1 MTAPLKLNG
10 TAGDLKEITTT
21 EENYLAYLA
30 GLQLAAMTSS
40 DVSALTTSSGGT
52 SIGSYTNTFFN
63 EAVGTHDGTN
73 ITSGSTTTTLYQN
86 TGTASEASV
95 DFHRPVRWAGS
106 GNIEEHDNTEFN
118 SVTDRLL
125 STIFTND
132 YPGVYKLAASSPGA
146 DWDVHLASVFT
157 DTQSL
162 GVTAATYNIYQRQ
175 TMTAPTT
182 VLTVKILN
190 DTTAFDGLKEMNA
203 TEMQVTFG
211 QRAKT
216 RIMSSSNY
224 IGAYQL
230 RSSAQG
236 APVAAG
242 TWRAVGTATD
252 TKDTTTNV
260 SYSGTYT
267 GTYTGSYTGNYTG
280 FYANSFTGT
289 YSRAFTGNYTR
300 GFTGFYTGSF
310 AGTYSSSFTG
320 TYTGS
325 FAGGY
330 SRLVLTGFTSFYVG
344 VPGNRSPTSATFSR
358 NVLTTFTG
366 FYSRSFTGTYT
377 GFYTGFYSRAFTG
390 SYTGTFTGF
399 YVGGFTGFYANSFA
413 GTYTGSY
420 TGDYTGNYTGSYTGL
435 TIDATDTT
443 IETYTLYVRAA

>member
-30 GLQLAAMTSS
+30 GLQLAAMTDT
-40 DVSALTTSSGGT
+40 DVSALTNTNAGGNVVT
-52 SIGSYTNTFFN
+52 VGTYTNTFFN

-73 ITSGSTTTTLYQN
+73 ITSGSDITTLYQK
-86 TGTASEASV
+86 TGTASESSV

-118 SVTDRLL
+118 QVTDRLL

-132 YPGVYKLAASSPGA
+132 YPGVYRLAATSPGA
-146 DWDVHLASVFT
+146 DWDVHLGQIFT
-157 DTQSL
+157 DTQSS
-162 GVTAATYNIYQRQ
+162 GGPQVDYSIYQRQ

-182 VLTVKILN
+182 VRTVKILN

-211 QRAKT
+211 QRAKN
-216 RIMSSSNY
+216 RIMGSSNH

-280 FYANSFTGT
+280 FFANTFANTFESSVSIAVGPAPSLGCCFNLLINCIFLLSNIDNIPI
-289 YSRAFTGNYTR
+289 YYKYLQWR
-300 GFTGFYTGSF
+300 FYYPRIF
-310 AGTYSSSFTG
+310 C
-320 TYTGS
+320 
-325 FAGGY
+325 
-330 SRLVLTGFTSFYVG
+330 
-344 VPGNRSPTSATFSR
+344 
-358 NVLTTFTG
+358 
-366 FYSRSFTGTYT
+366 
-377 GFYTGFYSRAFTG
+377 
-390 SYTGTFTGF
+390 
-399 YVGGFTGFYANSFA
+399 
-413 GTYTGSY
+413 
-420 TGDYTGNYTGSYTGL
+420 
-435 TIDATDTT
+435 
-443 IETYTLYVRAA
+443 

>member
-1 MTAPLKLNG
+1 MVAPLKLNG

-30 GLQLAAMTSS
+30 GLQLAAMSSS
-40 DVSALTTSSGGT
+40 DVSALTTSAGGT
-52 SIGSYTNTFFN
+52 NIGSYTNTFFN

-95 DFHRPVRWAGS
+95 DFHKWIYFGGS
-106 GNIEEHDNTEFN
+106 GNIEEAANNELN
-118 SVTDRLL
+118 EITDRLL
-125 STIFTND
+125 TTIFTND
-132 YPGVYKLAASSPGA
+132 YPGVYKLASSSPGA

-175 TMTAPTT
+175 TMTPPTE
-182 VLTVKILN
+182 VKTVKIFN
-190 DTTAFDGLKEMNA
+190 DTTSFDGLKEMNT
-203 TEMQVTFG
+203 TEMQVTYG

-216 RIMSSSNY
+216 RIMGSANF

-260 SYSGTYT
+260 SYSGTYANSFT
-267 GTYTGSYTGNYTG
+267 GSYSRNFTGSYTRNFTGFYTG
-280 FYANSFTGT
+280 SFTGSYANSFTGT
-289 YSRAFTGNYTR
+289 YAGAYAGGYSRFVPTGFIAYYTGNVPRTATFSRAVLTTY
-300 GFTGFYTGSF
+300 TGFYTGF
-310 AGTYSSSFTG
+310 YTGTYSRSFTG
-320 TYTGS
+320 T
-325 FAGGY
+325 
-330 SRLVLTGFTSFYVG
+330 
-344 VPGNRSPTSATFSR
+344 
-358 NVLTTFTG
+358 
-366 FYSRSFTGTYT
+366 YSRSFTGTYT
-377 GFYTGFYSRAFTG
+377 GTFTG
-390 SYTGTFTGF
+390 SYTGTFTGS
-399 YVGGFTGFYANSFA
+399 YANSF
-413 GTYTGSY
+413 TGF
-420 TGDYTGNYTGSYTGL
+420 YTGL
-435 TIDATDTT
+435 TIDAADTT

>member
-1 MTAPLKLNG
+1 MVAPLKLNG

-30 GLQLAAMTSS
+30 GLQLAAMSSS
-40 DVSALTTSSGGT
+40 DVGALTTSAGGT

-95 DFHRPVRWAGS
+95 DFHRPVFWAGS
-106 GNIEEHDNTEFN
+106 GNMEEADNTELN
-118 SVTDRLL
+118 EVVDRLL

-132 YPGVYKLAASSPGA
+132 YPGVYKLASTSPGA
-146 DWDVHLASVFT
+146 DWDIHLSSVFT
-157 DTQSL
+157 DTQSS

-175 TMTAPTT
+175 TMTAPTE
-182 VLTVKILN
+182 VKTVKILN
-190 DTTAFDGLKEMNA
+190 DTTAFDGLKEMNT
-203 TEMQVTFG
+203 TEMQVTYG

-216 RIMSSSNY
+216 RIMNSADF

-260 SYSGTYT
+260 AYA
-267 GTYTGSYTGNYTG
+267 GS
-280 FYANSFTGT
+280 YANSFTGS
-289 YSRAFTGNYTR
+289 YSRNFTGSYTR
-300 GFTGFYTGSF
+300 DFTGFYTGSF
-310 AGTYSSSFTG
+310 VGSYSNSFTG
-320 TYTGS
+320 SYTGS

-330 SRLVLTGFTSFYVG
+330 TRAVQQTFTAFYGGPSF
-344 VPGNRSPTSATFSR
+344 NNPTSANFSR
-358 NVLTTFTG
+358 FVPVTYTG
-366 FYSRSFTGTYT
+366 FYSRSFTGSYSRNFSGTYTRNFT
-377 GFYTGFYSRAFTG
+377 GFYTGSFTG
-390 SYTGTFTGF
+390 SYTGSFTGS
-399 YVGGFTGFYANSFA
+399 YANSF
-413 GTYTGSY
+413 TGF
-420 TGDYTGNYTGSYTGL
+420 YTGL
-435 TIDATDTT
+435 TIDAADAT

>member
-10 TAGDLKEITTT
+10 TAGDLKEMTTT

-30 GLQLAAMTSS
+30 GLQLAAMASS

-63 EAVGTHDGTN
+63 QAVGTHDGTN
-73 ITSGSTTTTLYQN
+73 ITSGSATTTLYQN

-95 DFHRPVRWAGS
+95 DFHRPIRWAGS

-182 VLTVKILN
+182 VRTVKILN

-260 SYSGTYT
+260 AY
-267 GTYTGSYTGNYTG
+267 
-280 FYANSFTGT
+280 
-289 YSRAFTGNYTR
+289 
-300 GFTGFYTGSF
+300 
-310 AGTYSSSFTG
+310 AGT
-320 TYTGS
+320 
-325 FAGGY
+325 
-330 SRLVLTGFTSFYVG
+330 
-344 VPGNRSPTSATFSR
+344 
-358 NVLTTFTG
+358 
-366 FYSRSFTGTYT
+366 
-377 GFYTGFYSRAFTG
+377 
-390 SYTGTFTGF
+390 
-399 YVGGFTGFYANSFA
+399 YANSFA
-413 GTYTGSY
+413 GTYTGSF
-420 TGDYTGNYTGSYTGL
+420 TGSYTSDFVGSYTGSFVGSYANSFAGSYSRGFTGSYARGFTGTYAGTYAGGYVGGVL
-435 TIDATDTT
+435 QYFVTYYVHPKQTRAGPPYGRFIPTTFTGYYTGFYSGTYTGFFSGTYTGSFVGSYANSFAGSYSRAFSGTYSRSFTGSYSTNFTGFYANSFTGYYTGETINAADTT
-443 IETYTLYVRAA
+443 IETYTLYVRSA

>member
-1 MTAPLKLNG
+1 MTA
-10 TAGDLKEITTT
+10 T
-21 EENYLAYLA
+21 
-30 GLQLAAMTSS
+30 
-40 DVSALTTSSGGT
+40 DVSALTNTNAGGNVVT
-52 SIGSYTNTFFN
+52 VGTYTNTFFN

-73 ITSGSTTTTLYQN
+73 ITSGSDITTLYQK
-86 TGTASEASV
+86 TGTASESSV

-132 YPGVYKLAASSPGA
+132 YPGVYRLAATSPGA
-146 DWDVHLASVFT
+146 DWDVHLGQIFT
-157 DTQSL
+157 DTQSS
-162 GVTAATYNIYQRQ
+162 GGPQVDYSIYQRQ

-182 VLTVKILN
+182 VRTVKILN

-260 SYSGTYT
+260 AYAGDYANSFSGTYT
-267 GTYTGSYTGNYTG
+267 GSFVGFYTGTFVGSYTGSFSGTYTGSFIGSYASSFAGTYSGTRVQAFARIAYLGGQDGANGDQPAVFYTRNVPGSFIGYYTSFYSG
-280 FYANSFTGT
+280 SYSRNFTGSYSRNFTGSYSRNFAGSYSRNFTGSYANSFTG
-289 YSRAFTGNYTR
+289 Y
-300 GFTGFYTGSF
+300 YTGE
-310 AGTYSSSFTG
+310 
-320 TYTGS
+320 
-325 FAGGY
+325 
-330 SRLVLTGFTSFYVG
+330 
-344 VPGNRSPTSATFSR
+344 
-358 NVLTTFTG
+358 
-366 FYSRSFTGTYT
+366 
-377 GFYTGFYSRAFTG
+377 
-390 SYTGTFTGF
+390 
-399 YVGGFTGFYANSFA
+399 
-413 GTYTGSY
+413 
-420 TGDYTGNYTGSYTGL
+420 
-435 TIDATDTT
+435 TIDATDAT

>member
-10 TAGDLKEITTT
+10 TAGDLKEMTTT

-30 GLQLAAMTSS
+30 GLQLAAMASS

-95 DFHRPVRWAGS
+95 DFHRPIRWAGS

-182 VLTVKILN
+182 VRTVKILN

-300 GFTGFYTGSF
+300 DFTGFYTGSF
-310 AGTYSSSFTG
+310 AGTYSSSITG
-320 TYTGS
+320 PYTGS
-325 FAGGY
+325 FAGSY
-330 SRLVLTGFTSFYVG
+330 TRF
-344 VPGNRSPTSATFSR
+344 VP
-358 NVLTTFTG
+358 TTFTVFYTSGGFNNPRNASFSRGVLTSYVG
-366 FYSRSFTGTYT
+366 FYSNNFTGTYSRNFVGT
-377 GFYTGFYSRAFTG
+377 YTRNFAGT
-390 SYTGTFTGF
+390 YTGTFTGF
-399 YVGGFTGFYANSFA
+399 YTGGFVGSYGNSFA

-420 TGDYTGNYTGSYTGL
+420 TGGYTGNYTGSYTGL

>member
-73 ITSGSTTTTLYQN
+73 ITSGSAITTLYQN
-86 TGTASEASV
+86 TGTASESSV

-118 SVTDRLL
+118 QVTDRLL

-132 YPGVYKLAASSPGA
+132 YPGVYRLAATSPGA

-182 VLTVKILN
+182 VRTVKILN

-211 QRAKT
+211 QRAKN
-216 RIMSSSNY
+216 RIMGSSNH

-267 GTYTGSYTGNYTG
+267 GTYTGSYTGDYTG

-310 AGTYSSSFTG
+310 AGAYSSSFTG

-325 FAGGY
+325 FAGTY
-330 SRLVLTGFTSFYVG
+330 SRFVTQSFTVFYAG
-344 VPGNRSPTSATFSR
+344 RTSGTFSR
-358 NVLTTFTG
+358 GVLTSYVG
-366 FYSRSFTGTYT
+366 FYSRNFTGTYT
-377 GFYTGFYSRAFTG
+377 SFYTGFYSRNFTG
-390 SYTGTFTGF
+390 TYTGTFTGF
-399 YVGGFTGFYANSFA
+399 YTGGFVGDYANSFA

-420 TGDYTGNYTGSYTGL
+420 IGDYTGNYTGSYTGL